1 MKLLKMSSNAIF
13 PQVISLVPNK
23 AKKKLELA
31 VNTYLA
37 IYFEG
42 LLCFNNSFVK
52 YLEQLINELMVR
64 KISND
69 IALTRNEIINI
80 GTRYGTISFSCK
92 TSCSNKY
99 SGLWY
104 TIFNAVSIIIIISSV
119 GLGNIKFL
127 QVNFMRLGEAK
138 IRIMMIIPNI

>member
-13 PQVISLVPNK
+13 PQVISLAPNK

-99 SGLWY
+99 SGLPVPQPSGV
-104 TIFNAVSIIIIISSV
+104 IPDSVSGSCPKLSFPCSIIRRPSAS
-119 GLGNIKFL
+119 
-127 QVNFMRLGEAK
+127 
-138 IRIMMIIPNI
+138 P

>member
-99 SGLWY
+99 SGL
-104 TIFNAVSIIIIISSV
+104 
-119 GLGNIKFL
+119 
-127 QVNFMRLGEAK
+127 
-138 IRIMMIIPNI
+138 